1 MRSLTEVRDLAVD
14 SICMERD
21 DLDKDDVR
29 LSVQCYMLAFL
40 W

>member
-14 SICMERD
+14 SICMGRG
-21 DLDKDDVR
+21 DLDKDDVG
-29 LSVQCYMLAFL
+29 LSVRCYMYAFL